1 MTSTLLTLEGIS
13 KTFGPVV
20 AIEDISFSIER
31 GEVVGLVGENG
42 AGKSTLMKILGG
54 VITPSSGRVLIDGR
68 EIRFANAR
76 HSMNEGI
83 AFVHQELNSFPNLSV
98 AANILIGREPR
109 KGPFQLFVDEEKAEN
124 LVRPLL
130 KKLRADFEPA
140 TVVADLSIAQRQ
152 LVEIA
157 RALSFDARLVIM
169 DEPTSSL
176 TLSESNR
183 LLEIVE
189 NLKRAGVSVIFIT
202 HRLNE
207 IVEVADRVIVLRD
220 GRIAGTL
227 IDADITPQAMIAHMI
242 GRTLQTLYLPPAL
255 STSEDGL
262 TLTAV
267 RTTSFPEEEIN
278 LSVRRGEILG
288 LAGLIGAGRSELA
301 KAVFGIEPQLSGVI
315 RVNGKPV
322 NVKSPKDAIAAGVAL
337 IPEDRKQSSLLL
349 DDSIAENI
357 GLNNWRQ
364 FSQNGLTDAAALRG
378 HAIRQI
384 HAFDVHAPGPDSHLA
399 ALSGGNQQK
408 VILAKWLPRSP
419 AVLICDEPTRGVDVG
434 ARYEIYL
441 RLRKAADA
449 GAAVLLIS
457 SDMEEVLGVSDRI
470 AVMHEGRISG
480 ALGREAFSEHNV
492 LQLAVGRTNQSL
504 KEGKHRE

>member
-1 MTSTLLTLEGIS
+1 MTSTLLTLEAVS

-20 AIEDISFSIER
+20 ALEDVSFSIGR

-54 VITPSSGRVLIDGR
+54 VITPSSGRVLIEGR
-68 EIRFANAR
+68 EIHFANAR

-109 KGPFQLFVDEEKAEN
+109 KGPFDLFVDEKKAEA
-124 LVRPLL
+124 LVQPLL
-130 KKLRADFEPA
+130 QKLRADFTPS
-140 TVVADLSIAQRQ
+140 TPVADLSIAQRQ

-183 LLEIVE
+183 LLEIVGE
-189 NLKRAGVSVIFIT
+189 LKAAGVSVIFIT

-207 IVEVADRVIVLRD
+207 IVEIADRVVVLRD
-220 GRIAGTL
+220 GRLAGTL
-227 IDADITPQAMIAHMI
+227 KKSEISPQAMIAHMI
-242 GRTLQTLYLPPAL
+242 GRTLQTLYLPPAI
-255 STSEDGL
+255 TSAQDGL
-262 TLTAV
+262 TLICV
-267 RTTSFPEEEIN
+267 RTENFPQEEIT

-301 KAVFGIEPQLSGVI
+301 KAIFGIEPLLAGEI
-315 RVNGKPV
+315 RINGSPV
-322 NVKSPKDAIAAGVAL
+322 QVTTPGEAIAAGVAL
-337 IPEDRKQSSLLL
+337 IPEDRKQSALLL
-349 DDSIAENI
+349 AESIAENI
-357 GLNNWRQ
+357 GLNNWQQ
-364 FSQNGLTDAAALRG
+364 FSRGGLVDAGELRG
-378 HAIRQI
+378 HAARQI
-384 HAFDVHAPGPDSHLA
+384 QAFDVHAPGPDAHLS

-408 VILAKWLPRSP
+408 VILAKWLPRNP

-434 ARYEIYL
+434 ARHEIYL

-480 ALGREAFSEHNV
+480 TLQRENFSEHNV
-492 LQLAVGRTNQSL
+492 LQLAVGRANQGDHA
-504 KEGKHRE
+504 E